1 MTERNEDNR
10 GPFSAEKKYD
20 PVGNDFRSQF
30 LRASLCEEMLR
41 NISSNIHTFRPSE
54 SLYNLK
60 RLAKDADE
68 YEDEDEIEIDIVLS
82 GGGLKGYFMAGCGF
96 VLTEELAKQNIKIG
110 RVAGTSAGSWAG
122 MFLLTGFDTKDWLE
136 TYYACQ
142 ANPDLTLLEVY
153 EKIWPQ
159 GVESLM
165 AEDAYITCT
174 DRLFISVTEITR
186 WGLQNRM
193 ISKFRSNRELF
204 ECCCASSMIPYL
216 SHMKLYWDL
225 KCHNMWCLDGGITNN
240 TPIFPDGNN
249 RQLVFRLYEVEYPW
263 RGMLQAVDTCIETL
277 TLRGGLL
284 MSRFLQGE
292 AMDSITWLEKKRS
305 KSDLIIKPGYA
316 IRIALLPVIVTGFII
331 GKNTGLSSLLRNAFR
346 GDKGGYLVP
355 FSKAAQIF
363 GGSGGTYVGTVLLTS
378 IINALRSV
386 GALL

>member
-1 MTERNEDNR
+1 MAGDNR
-10 GPFSAEKKYD
+10 GAFSAKRNEGYEVT
-20 PVGNDFRSQF
+20 VGNDFRTQF
-30 LRASLCEEMLR
+30 LRTSLCEDMLR

-54 SLYNLK
+54 SLYDLK
-60 RLAKDADE
+60 RLAKDS
-68 YEDEDEIEIDIVLS
+68 DEDDEEIEIDIVLS

-96 VLTEELAKQNIKIG
+96 VLKEELAKQNIKIG

-122 MFLLTGFDTKDWLE
+122 MFLLTGFDVKDWLE
-136 TYYACQ
+136 TYYICQ
-142 ANPDLTLLEVY
+142 ANPELTLLEVY

-159 GVESLM
+159 GVEGLM
-165 AEDAYITCT
+165 APDAYITCT

-193 ISKFRSNRELF
+193 ISKFSSNRELF

-216 SHMKLYWDL
+216 SHMMLYWDF
-225 KCHNMWCLDGGITNN
+225 KSKNMWCLDGGITNN

-292 AMDSITWLEKKRS
+292 PMDSITWLEKKRS

-331 GKNTGLSSLLRNAFR
+331 GRNTGLSSLLRNAFR
-346 GDKGGYLVP
+346 GDKGGYMVP
-355 FSKAAQIF
+355 YSKAAEVF
-363 GGSGGTYVGTVLLTS
+363 GGSGGRYIGTVLLTS
-378 IINALRSV
+378 IINILRSI

>member
-1 MTERNEDNR
+1 
-10 GPFSAEKKYD
+10 
-20 PVGNDFRSQF
+20 
-30 LRASLCEEMLR
+30 
-41 NISSNIHTFRPSE
+41 
-54 SLYNLK
+54 
-60 RLAKDADE
+60 
-68 YEDEDEIEIDIVLS
+68 
-82 GGGLKGYFMAGCGF
+82 
-96 VLTEELAKQNIKIG
+96 
-110 RVAGTSAGSWAG
+110 
-122 MFLLTGFDTKDWLE
+122 
-136 TYYACQ
+136 
-142 ANPDLTLLEVY
+142 
-153 EKIWPQ
+153 
-159 GVESLM
+159 
-165 AEDAYITCT
+165 
-174 DRLFISVTEITR
+174 
-186 WGLQNRM
+186 
-193 ISKFRSNRELF
+193 
-204 ECCCASSMIPYL
+204 MIPYL

>member
-1 MTERNEDNR
+1 MYDQNLSFNGKMNYDVAIPNE
-10 GPFSAEKKYD
+10 
-20 PVGNDFRSQF
+20 FRTQF
-30 LRASLCEEMLR
+30 LRSSLCQAMLK

-60 RLAKDADE
+60 RLAKDSDE
-68 YEDEDEIEIDIVLS
+68 EEEEEIEIDIVLS
-82 GGGLKGYFMAGCGF
+82 GGGLKGYFMAGCGH
-96 VLTEELAKQNIKIG
+96 VLLEELAKQNIKVG
-110 RVAGTSAGSWAG
+110 RVAGASAGAWAG

-142 ANPDLTLLEVY
+142 ADPELTLLEVY
-153 EKIWPQ
+153 EKIWPR
-159 GVESLM
+159 GVQDLLP
-165 AEDAYITCT
+165 EDAYITCT
-174 DRLFISVTEITR
+174 GRLFISVTEITR
-186 WGLQNRM
+186 WGLRNRI
-193 ISKFRSNRELF
+193 ISTFKSNEDLF
-204 ECCCASSMIPYL
+204 QCCCASSMIPYL
-216 SHMKLYWDL
+216 SHMKLYWEL
-225 KCHNMWCLDGGITNN
+225 KSYNMWCLDGGITNN
-240 TPIFPDGNN
+240 TPIFSDGTN

-292 AMDSITWLEKKRS
+292 AMDSITWLEKKQS

-331 GKNTGLSSLLRNAFR
+331 GRNTGISTLLRGVFR

-355 FSKAAQIF
+355 YSQAAQVF
-363 GGSGGTYVGTVLLTS
+363 GGSGPGYLGTVLLTS
-378 IINALRSV
+378 IINALRSI